1 MVAEAVGKVMLG
13 NIDFYKEGEG
23 VMSANVVV
31 EIDVTDPKYDYSIT
45 ARLTAK
51 TPAINVLDSGK
62 DFLIE
67 LI

>member
-1 MVAEAVGKVMLG
+1 
-13 NIDFYKEGEG
+13 
-23 VMSANVVV
+23 MSANVVV

>member
-1 MVAEAVGKVMLG
+1 MGKVMLG